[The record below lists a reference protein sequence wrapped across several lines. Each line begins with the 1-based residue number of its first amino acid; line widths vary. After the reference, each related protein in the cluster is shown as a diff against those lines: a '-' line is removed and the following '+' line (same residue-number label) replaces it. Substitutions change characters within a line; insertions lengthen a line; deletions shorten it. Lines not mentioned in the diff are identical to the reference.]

1 MAKSI
6 FNQLSEDK
14 KLEIINYYLVPN
26 SAKDTLA
33 KFNLKNRRDLD
44 RILAEKHINKHTQEV
59 QTFLRL
65 NKTYTCEICGKIMCL
80 SNLPQHRLAHEN
92 KTFDAAKNRQSVQH
106 DGLNCIYCG
115 KECKNKNS
123 LAQHECRCNKNRKK
137 YNTANNLSN
146 CG

>member
-44 RILAEKHINKHTQEV
+44 RILAEKHINKHTA
-59 QTFLRL
+59 FAP
-65 NKTYTCEICGKIMCL
+65 N
-80 SNLPQHRLAHEN
+80 N
-92 KTFDAAKNRQSVQH
+92 
-106 DGLNCIYCG
+106 
-115 KECKNKNS
+115 NKNH
-123 LAQHECRCNKNRKK
+123 L
-137 YNTANNLSN
+137 NLNLHFNENEKGKDDYKCLRGPFNPYLNDDILKRQRLSSY
-146 CG
+146 